1 MNKTIYFI
9 LIYFAI
15 LTACSTTPVRH
26 PLPAN
31 LTSKVS
37 IPGIP
42 EARFWADEWP
52 SYSEKRLNS
61 LSDADLQ
68 KLSAATYNVPHNYLA
83 ISGGGS
89 NGAFG
94 AGLLAGWTANGT
106 RPDFTMV
113 TGISTG
119 ALTAPFA
126 FLGPDYDAMLK
137 AVYTTTRTN
146 DVALEHNVVNILRGD
161 SLADTEPLKQL
172 IRHYIT
178 PEVVEAIAIEHKKG
192 RRLLLGTLNLDA
204 ARSVIWNIGAIA
216 ISNYP
221 GKVDLIHEVMRA
233 SAAIPIAFPPVMI
246 TVEADGQQ
254 YDEMHVDGSVGSQVF
269 VYPAV
274 MDWKKIIQRL
284 KVKGKPH
291 VFVIRNSY
299 IEPDYDGV
307 NRDFLPIA
315 TRSIDVLLRT
325 SGTGDL
331 YQIYALCRRDG
342 NEFNLAYIPRD
353 FTEESTEGFDP
364 VYMSKLYKRGY
375 DMAYKGFPWENGPP
389 GFVSNIQESTTT
401 D

>member
-1 MNKTIYFI
+1 MNKSIIFI
-9 LIYFAI
+9 LIYFVV
-15 LTACSTTPVRH
+15 LTACTTTPERH

-42 EARFWADEWP
+42 DARFWADEWP
-52 SYSEKRLNS
+52 KFSEKRINT
-61 LSDADLQ
+61 LSDADF
-68 KLSAATYNVPHNYLA
+68 KKMSAATYNVPHNYLA
-83 ISGGGS
+83 ISGGGA

-94 AGLLAGWTANGT
+94 AGLLTGWTAQGT
-106 RPDFTMV
+106 RPEFTMV

-126 FLGPDYDAMLK
+126 FLGADYDPMLK
-137 AVYTTTRTN
+137 AVYTTTSTQ
-146 DVALEHNVVNILRGD
+146 DIAQEYNVVNILRGD
-161 SLADTEPLKQL
+161 SLADTEPLRQL

-178 PEVVEAIAIEHKKG
+178 PEVIEAIAIEHKKG
-192 RRLLLGTLNLDA
+192 RRLLLGTMNLDA

-216 ISNYP
+216 ASNYP
-221 GKVDLIHEVMRA
+221 GKVALIHDVMRA

-246 TVEADGQQ
+246 SVEADGQQ

-284 KVKGKPH
+284 KVKGKPR

-307 NRDFLPIA
+307 NRGFLQIA

-375 DMAYKGFPWENGPP
+375 DMAKKGYPWENGPP
-389 GFVSNIQESTTT
+389 GFVTKIEGSSTA